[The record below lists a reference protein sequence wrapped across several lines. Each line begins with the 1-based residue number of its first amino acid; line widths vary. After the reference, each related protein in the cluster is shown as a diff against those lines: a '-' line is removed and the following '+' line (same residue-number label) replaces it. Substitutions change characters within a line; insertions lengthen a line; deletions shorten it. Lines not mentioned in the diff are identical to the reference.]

1 MMCVLLK
8 IEGQENVFDT
18 SQPISQ
24 RLPFNMYS
32 VMNLYMNIKKEI
44 MEEATLEKKSAPEL
58 LKDTKCIHG
67 PSLMDYL
74 HINLLYC
81 KGLCYSYKC
90 RLILF

>member
-1 MMCVLLK
+1 MNCVLWK

-24 RLPFNMYS
+24 GLPYNMYS
-32 VMNLYMNIKKEI
+32 VMNLYMNIKKGI
-44 MEEATLEKKSAPEL
+44 MKKIALEGNTAP
-58 LKDTKCIHG
+58 DIRSIHG

-81 KGLCYSYKC
+81 EGLCYSYKF
-90 RLILF
+90 RLLLSYM